1 MRAFLLMLVLFAV
14 TLAGCATPALMAP
27 KHQNYPNM
35 VSYYDLAISW
45 DITRDGGIT
54 INGAVNNRSYYYL
67 RDLELTATLLG
78 PGGTSLGEKTF
89 FFFPNQLSLDET
101 APFTLAI
108 PLKEGAAPEKIRF
121 LYRYRHAEEQEKRAT
136 PYFQSFEVPLEGRTY
151 ERR

>member
-1 MRAFLLMLVLFAV
+1 MRAYALMLLLSAL
-14 TLAGCATPALMAP
+14 TLAGCTTPALMAP
-27 KHQNYPNM
+27 KPQSYPNM
-35 VSYYDLAISW
+35 VAYYDLAISW
-45 DITRDGGIT
+45 GVTRDGGIT

-101 APFTLAI
+101 APFTLVI
-108 PLKEGAAPEKIRF
+108 PLKQGTAPEKIRF
-121 LYRYRHAEEQEKRAT
+121 LYRYRHAEERETRAT
-136 PYFQSFEVPLEGRTY
+136 PYFQSFEVPLEGKTY